1 MTLLSF
7 IIFLPAIFSGML
19 VIHLLWPERTMPA
32 FPLKFSLGIG
42 LGLGISSILY
52 FLVLQI
58 APGRI
63 HMLTLQII
71 LLILLLAITV
81 LRARNQKWD
90 RIHLPALSRLQW
102 GLFCIFVITFLI
114 SVLVFINTII
124 SRPQGVM
131 DAWSIWNRAARF
143 IYRDPENWQAT
154 LSPDLALFRHADYPL
169 LVPLNVAWGWEALG
183 NETLRVPMVQAVLF
197 TFSLITLMFSA
208 LAFTRTI
215 GQASLASVVL
225 IATTG
230 VVVEGTYLIAD
241 IPLTYFILAS
251 SILMYL
257 YFVRNDSTFLVL
269 SGFMAGLA
277 GWTKNE
283 GLLFIAIS
291 PIALLVAS
299 KKNIRYSFLPYL
311 AGLAVPLLIIFYFKS
326 ITPPNDLLNN
336 NIGSLVAKITDLSR
350 YWMILK
356 SFTSIFIDRN
366 ILFLL
371 FYIVIMHNNLMT
383 DPRQA
388 TYAIITLWVL
398 QLLGYGAI
406 FLITPYDLEW
416 HLRTSQRII
425 LQILPLA
432 IFFCFI
438 ISSDPES
445 VFLNGFKKSPM
456 P

>member
-1 MTLLSF
+1 
-7 IIFLPAIFSGML
+7 
-19 VIHLLWPERTMPA
+19 
-32 FPLKFSLGIG
+32 
-42 LGLGISSILY
+42 
-52 FLVLQI
+52 
-58 APGRI
+58 
-63 HMLTLQII
+63 
-71 LLILLLAITV
+71 
-81 LRARNQKWD
+81 
-90 RIHLPALSRLQW
+90 
-102 GLFCIFVITFLI
+102 
-114 SVLVFINTII
+114 
-124 SRPQGVM
+124 
-131 DAWSIWNRAARF
+131 
-143 IYRDPENWQAT
+143 
-154 LSPDLALFRHADYPL
+154 
-169 LVPLNVAWGWEALG
+169 
-183 NETLRVPMVQAVLF
+183 
-197 TFSLITLMFSA
+197 
-208 LAFTRTI
+208 
-215 GQASLASVVL
+215 VVL
-225 IATTG
+225 MATTG
-230 VVVEGTYLIAD
+230 VVLEGTYLIAD

-257 YFVRNDSTFLVL
+257 YFVRKDSTFLVL

-299 KKNIRYSFLPYL
+299 KKNIRHSFLPYL